1 MRNRGATVWRALKAR
16 RPSLRTLFRQAD
28 AACRCPEGQGCGR
41 TPRAVPSSSSHSPVG
56 GLCPPTKPGA
66 SQAGAVSPLPPPHS
80 LKTKPHCK
88 TSLPAPGVSQRL
100 GRGPPQAQP
109 RLQGIG
115 GRTPSHSRPRSRPHR
130 AGRGEGETEGAEDG
144 QAAEPHRRSPRRP
157 AARRGAPAHSR

>member
-16 RPSLRTLFRQAD
+16 CPSLHTLFRQAD

-66 SQAGAVSPLPPPHS
+66 SQAGPVSPLPSPHS
-80 LKTKPHCK
+80 LKTKLHCK
-88 TSLPAPGVSQRL
+88 TSLPVPGVSQRL
-100 GRGPPQAQP
+100 GRGPRRPSLGCRGSGEGHPLTAEP
-109 RLQGIG
+109 G
-115 GRTPSHSRPRSRPHR
+115 GRPHR

-144 QAAEPHRRSPRRP
+144 QAAEPHRWSPRRP
-157 AARRGAPAHSR
+157 AARRGAPARSR